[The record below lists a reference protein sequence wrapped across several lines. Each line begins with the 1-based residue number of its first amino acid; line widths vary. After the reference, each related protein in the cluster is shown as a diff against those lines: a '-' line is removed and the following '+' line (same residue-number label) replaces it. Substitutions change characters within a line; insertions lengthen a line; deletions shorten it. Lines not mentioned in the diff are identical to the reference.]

1 MYAFRKSTLFIATL
15 CAFAASSVLAEPST
29 TEKSHHYFGK
39 VNQATEWDSSLI
51 KEDYKDG
58 KVFGGVSSIRSDDSD
73 SSKKT
78 QTGDVT
84 LHFKK
89 NTGNIV
95 VDDIFGGG
103 YSQGSAV
110 SSSVGNTHIIIDTQ
124 DQQVMGG
131 DIFGGGY
138 TYHYT
143 VKPGDSSIG
152 AVTTAKDTLIEVKRG
167 IAKGTIVGGGY
178 ASGYAS
184 APLDSLDLKNEA
196 LYLSEAKVGHTHI
209 IISGGEV
216 TEAVVGGGK
225 VRVNSEANDFLKGI
239 ATVESVHI
247 EVTGGIVGGIIGG
260 GIAQSGYNNEETS
273 SKMRAATA
281 VVNGDT
287 LIEVNGGTVNKLYNA
302 DRGASL
308 QITNDQFDGA
318 IAGGGIAGYGGD
330 DVANN
335 RFTKVES
342 KGDIT
347 IQVNNATINGSIY
360 GGAISA
366 AGHRDDGY
374 NNGSG
379 GIASVNNVAI
389 SVSNSTI
396 NGNIYA
402 GGASVALQSMGEKT
416 ENKDKS
422 YVYKAGSSEVSDAVI
437 LLGKGAKVTG
447 DIYTGGAVFNVS
459 DSGAASNESLL
470 SKNTVKTTA
479 VIFDSADVQLGGH
492 VKNGAA
498 LQVDDGA
505 ITMDR
510 TSFKTE
516 SIVAGT
522 SNFNDSFES
531 SSAAMARLI
540 EWSDYSVSDLTLADG
555 ESNNTLTIKRN
566 DKGEIIEK
574 TEVLNAR
581 TEQFGKSI
589 SEGLITWRLEMND
602 LNKRM
607 GELRDSEGN
616 AGVWARVNAG
626 KQKFQGS
633 KNNFTTFQMGADA
646 KIPVLFNTHAGLAF
660 SYTDSDLS
668 YVSGSGDNNVYG
680 LAAYASWLGDSGS
693 FLDLIAKVARVE
705 SDTTVAGTHAD
716 YNTNAYSV
724 SAEIGHRFTVTPLV
738 FVEPQLE
745 LSYGHVAGKSFD
757 TVNRLTQKAVSSRLD
772 GYDSLVGRVGF
783 RTGLSFPEK
792 KGNVYVRASVL
803 REFQGDVTLTRGEG
817 TYELETDDT
826 WFEYGIGGNYNFTP
840 AIQLYADLE
849 RYSGAELSE
858 PWRVNVGARWS
869 F

>member
-1 MYAFRKSTLFIATL
+1 MNSGIAN
-15 CAFAASSVLAEPST
+15 
-29 TEKSHHYFGK
+29 G
-39 VNQATEWDSSLI
+39 I
-51 KEDYKDG
+51 
-58 KVFGGVSSIRSDDSD
+58 
-73 SSKKT
+73 
-78 QTGDVT
+78 
-84 LHFKK
+84 
-89 NTGNIV
+89 
-95 VDDIFGGG
+95 IFGGG
-103 YSQGSAV
+103 YAAGYASTDYDADNKV
-110 SSSVGNTHIIIDTQ
+110 SYQAESRVGNTHIIIN
-124 DQQVMGG
+124 GG
-131 DIFGGGY
+131 
-138 TYHYT
+138 T
-143 VKPGDSSIG
+143 
-152 AVTTAKDTLIEVKRG
+152 
-167 IAKGTIVGGGY
+167 
-178 ASGYAS
+178 
-184 APLDSLDLKNEA
+184 
-196 LYLSEAKVGHTHI
+196 
-209 IISGGEV
+209 V

-225 VRVNSEANDFLKGI
+225 VRCSSESPNHLEGLS
-239 ATVESVHI
+239 TVESVYI
-247 EVTGGIVGGIIGG
+247 EMKGGTVGGIVGGGLAQIGRTNESPKDFRNGTVIVKGKTLIELSGGTVEKVYNSEKTASLNITNEHFDGAVIGG
-260 GIAQSGYNNEETS
+260 GIASYGGSNLKNNLYTKSES
-273 SKMRAATA
+273 Q
-281 VVNGDT
+281 D
-287 LIEVNGGTVNKLYNA
+287 IEIRITGGTVKGSVYGGA
-302 DRGASL
+302 VSSASL
-308 QITNDQFDGA
+308 RDYRYNYGD
-318 IAGGGIAGYGGD
+318 GGIATVG
-330 DVANN
+330 
-335 RFTKVES
+335 
-342 KGDIT
+342 
-347 IQVNNATINGSIY
+347 
-360 GGAISA
+360 
-366 AGHRDDGY
+366 
-374 NNGSG
+374 
-379 GIASVNNVAI
+379 NVVI
-389 SVSNSTI
+389 SVENSKI
-396 NGNIYA
+396 EGNIYG
-402 GGASVALQSMGEKT
+402 GGASVSVRGDTGKNENPKISLSSGSTSVGTALIALGE
-416 ENKDKS
+416 
-422 YVYKAGSSEVSDAVI
+422 
-437 LLGKGAKVTG
+437 GAEVTG
-447 DIYTGGAVFNVS
+447 NIYTGGAVFNV
-459 DSGAASNESLL
+459 ESPTEKSEQILERN
-470 SKNTVKTTA
+470 SVEQTTV
-479 VIFDSADVQLGGH
+479 VFDSAKVKLGGK
-492 VKNGAA
+492 VINGAA
-498 LQVDDGA
+498 LQEGSN
-505 ITMDR
+505 TEL
-510 TSFKTE
+510 KTQ
-516 SIVAGT
+516 SVKTKALVAGT
-522 SNFNDSFES
+522 SNFNDSFDS
-531 SSAAMARLI
+531 SSEAMAQLI
-540 EWSDYSVSDLTLADG
+540 AWSDNSVSDLTLADG
-555 ESNNTLTIKRN
+555 ESNNALTIKRN
-566 DKGEIIEK
+566 DKGEIIER

-668 YVSGSGDNNVYG
+668 YVGGSGDNNVYG

>member
-1 MYAFRKSTLFIATL
+1 MS
-15 CAFAASSVLAEPST
+15 
-29 TEKSHHYFGK
+29 
-39 VNQATEWDSSLI
+39 
-51 KEDYKDG
+51 
-58 KVFGGVSSIRSDDSD
+58 
-73 SSKKT
+73 
-78 QTGDVT
+78 GDV
-84 LHFKK
+84 
-89 NTGNIV
+89 
-95 VDDIFGGG
+95 FGGG
-103 YSQGSAV
+103 YAYHYNV
-110 SSSVGNTHIIIDTQ
+110 SPGNSSVG
-124 DQQVMGG
+124 
-131 DIFGGGY
+131 
-138 TYHYT
+138 
-143 VKPGDSSIG
+143 
-152 AVTTAKDTLIEVKRG
+152 AVTIVKDTLIEFKSG
-167 IAKGTIVGGGY
+167 IAKGTIIGGGY
-178 ASGYAS
+178 AMGYAS
-184 APLDSLDLKNEA
+184 TPLQSLDLNKEA
-196 LYLSEAKVGHTHI
+196 LYLAEAKAGNTHI
-209 IISGGEV
+209 IISGGEI
-216 TEAVVGGGK
+216 TEAIAGGGK
-225 VRVNSEANDFLKGI
+225 VRINSEPKNYLKGI
-239 ATVESVHI
+239 ASVESVHI
-247 EVTGGIVGGIIGG
+247 EVTGGTIGGIIGG
-260 GIAQSGYNNEETS
+260 GIAQSGYNNDKDS
-273 SKMRAATA
+273 SKMRSATA

-287 LIEVNGGTVNKLYNA
+287 LIEVRGGTVNKIYNSG
-302 DRGASL
+302 RTASL
-308 QITNDQFDGA
+308 QITNEQFDGA
-318 IAGGGIAGYGGD
+318 IAGGGVAGYGGD

-342 KGDIT
+342 KGDIA
-347 IQVNNATINGSIY
+347 IHVNNATINGSIY

-366 AGHRDDGY
+366 AGHRSDDY
-374 NNGSG
+374 DNGNG

-402 GGASVALQSMGEKT
+402 GGASVGLQSYGQDSG
-416 ENKDKS
+416 NKDKS

-447 DIYTGGAVFNVS
+447 DIYTGGAVFNVT
-459 DSGAASNESLL
+459 DKGAASNESLL

-540 EWSDYSVSDLTLADG
+540 EWSDNSVSDLTLADG
-555 ESNNTLTIKRN
+555 ESNNALTIKRN

-668 YVSGSGDNNVYG
+668 YVGGSGDNNVYG

-724 SAEIGHRFTVTPLV
+724 SAEIGHRFNVTPLV

-817 TYELETDDT
+817 TYELDTDDT

>member
-152 AVTTAKDTLIEVKRG
+152 AVTTAKDTLIEVKSG

-225 VRVNSEANDFLKGI
+225 VRVNSETNDFLKGI

-360 GGAISA
+360 
-366 AGHRDDGY
+366 
-374 NNGSG
+374 
-379 GIASVNNVAI
+379 
-389 SVSNSTI
+389 
-396 NGNIYA
+396 

-540 EWSDYSVSDLTLADG
+540 EWSDNSVSDLTLADG
-555 ESNNTLTIKRN
+555 ESNNALTIKRN

-646 KIPVLFNTHAGLAF
+646 KIPVIFNTHAGLAF